1 MTYLLLGIILFIAYR
16 FITGFVIPVA
26 RTTSQVRQQFQSM
39 KEQMEK
45 GQQQQNSSGRPI
57 TKETA
62 QKPKFDV
69 EGEYIPFEDVK

>member
-1 MTYLLLGIILFIAYR
+1 MTYLFLGIILFIAYR

-26 RTTSQVRQQFQSM
+26 RTTSQVRQQFHSM

-45 GQQQQNSSGRPI
+45 AQQQQNGGK
-57 TKETA
+57 TNAEQTA

>member
-1 MTYLLLGIILFIAYR
+1 MSYLFLGIILFIAYR

-26 RTTSQVRQQFQSM
+26 RTTLQVRHQFQSM
-39 KEQMEK
+39 KEQMDK
-45 GQQQQNSSGRPI
+45 PQQQQNGGRP
-57 TKETA
+57 TMQETT